1 MLLRPQAISLAALLM
16 LAAFAG
22 CLAKNDTANLTGTN
36 APGTKLELV
45 SANVVDGSLRDIT
58 VKNRGEADVPA
69 GAWQIHMTGTSSRKA
84 ATHDANV
91 QGPAIPKGQTTKI
104 SLKGD
109 QQPDWQDGTDLAIQA
124 KAPNGYDGRV
134 TITTV

>member
-1 MLLRPQAISLAALLM
+1 MTLRPHAITLAAIVT

-22 CLAKNDTANLTGTN
+22 CLAKNDSANLTGTN
-36 APGTKLELV
+36 TAGTKLELV

-58 VKNRGEADVPA
+58 VKNRGDADIPA
-69 GAWQIHMTGTSSRKA
+69 GAWLIHMTGTSGRKA

-91 QGPAIPKGQTTKI
+91 QGLAIPKGQTIKV

-109 QQPDWQDGTDLAIQA
+109 QQPDWQDGTDLTIDA

-134 TITTV
+134 TIKTV